1 MKFPVSKQ
9 FLVIVPLLAAP
20 VTLQLE
26 TLVQA
31 KPTPVQTAPA
41 PKDPRIIRLHQF
53 FSRLHCPVRDLSEDF
68 VHAADDNDLDW
79 RLLPSISII
88 ESSGG
93 KAYRNNNI
101 FGWANGDWPFP
112 TIRAGLHQVAFRL
125 GKSLIYRNRS
135 TEEKLKLYN
144 PDETYP
150 GRVQEV
156 MQMISPVVNL
166 KTVSQLQA
174 VTRSNFALVARN

>member
-9 FLVIVPLLAAP
+9 FLVFASILAAP
-20 VTLQLE
+20 ATLQLE
-26 TLVQA
+26 HVVMAQ
-31 KPTPVQTAPA
+31 PA
-41 PKDPRIIRLHQF
+41 PSEVAPVRDARVLRLQQF
-53 FSRLHCPVRDLSEDF
+53 FSRLHCPVRDLSEEF
-68 VHAADDNDLDW
+68 IHAADDNDLDW

-101 FGWANGDWPFP
+101 FGWANGDWSFP

-125 GKSLIYRNRS
+125 GRSIIYRNRT

-150 GRVQEV
+150 ARVQDV
-156 MQMISPVVNL
+156 MQRISPVIDL
-166 KTVSQLQA
+166 KTVAQLHA
-174 VTRSNFALVARN
+174 PDRSNFALVSRN

>member
-1 MKFPVSKQ
+1 MKIPVSKQ
-9 FLVIVPLLAAP
+9 FLVVGFLLAAP
-20 VTLQLE
+20 ATLQLE
-26 TLVQA
+26 NVVLA
-31 KPTPVQTAPA
+31 KPARVQPAPA
-41 PKDPRIIRLHQF
+41 PRDPRVVRLHQF

-125 GKSLIYRNRS
+125 GKSILYRNRS

-144 PDETYP
+144 PDEAYP

-166 KTVSQLQA
+166 KAISQIHA
-174 VTRSNFALVARN
+174 ITRSNLALVARN